1 MPNIPQL
8 APGGPVSGS
17 EPIWAIQGGADV
29 KLTTFQLSQPTIVPM
44 TTSGTLPSG
53 QRALAHNYA
62 AAGAVVAQLPPAIA
76 PQECEFAVL
85 TAQNFGPSAVGA
97 DVIVGDEFSGTSLTC
112 AVVGSVLKL
121 RCIINGQWVVSY
133 ATGSWS

>member
-1 MPNIPQL
+1 MPNIPEL
-8 APGGPVSGS
+8 TAGGSISGT

-29 KLTTFQLSQPTIVPM
+29 RLTTFQISQPTIVPM

-53 QRALAHNYA
+53 QRALAHNYGA
-62 AAGAVVAQLPPAIA
+62 TGAVVAQLPPAIA

-85 TAQNFGPSAVGA
+85 TAQSFGPLAVGA
-97 DVIVGDEFSGTSLTC
+97 DVIVGDVFSGTSLTC

-121 RCIINGQWVVSY
+121 RCIINGLWVVSY